1 MIRSKSQLIRSRHSS
16 RRSGAALVEAAIS
29 LVVLI
34 STLIFVLD
42 FSLASFRSQ
51 SLNYLAERLAREA
64 SVHGNLTSPTWRGG
78 SWGPSTVTTTL
89 DGTDA
94 VAELGRTFCKTLPNA
109 DVSITVTWPTG
120 SNEMGNPVVVSVE
133 MPWTP
138 SMFRPVT
145 QSVMTLRGVSRQT
158 IAH

>member
-1 MIRSKSQLIRSRHSS
+1 MIRSETDK
-16 RRSGAALVEAAIS
+16 RRFLEPAKRKGAALVEAAIS
-29 LVVLI
+29 LTVLL

-42 FSLASFRSQ
+42 FSIASFRSQ

-64 SVHGNLTSPTWRGG
+64 SVHGNLTSTTWRGG
-78 SWGPSTVTTTL
+78 PWGPATFNTTL
-89 DGTDA
+89 DGTDPIA
-94 VAELGRTFCKTLPNA
+94 VLGRTFCNTLPG
-109 DVSITVTWPTG
+109 DEVSITITWPTG

>member
-1 MIRSKSQLIRSRHSS
+1 MIRNDKIENRFLKPMTRK
-16 RRSGAALVEAAIS
+16 GATLVEAAIS
-29 LVVLI
+29 LTVLL

-42 FSLASFRSQ
+42 YSIASFRSQ

-64 SVHGNLTSPTWRGG
+64 SVHGDLTSATWRGG
-78 SWGPSTVTTTL
+78 PWGPATVNTTL
-89 DGTDA
+89 AGNDPIA
-94 VAELGRTFCKTLPNA
+94 VMGRTFCNTLPSNE
-109 DVSITVTWPTG
+109 VSITITWPTG
-120 SNEMGNPVVVSVE
+120 SNEMGNPVVVSVQ

-138 SMFRPVT
+138 SLFRPVT

>member
-1 MIRSKSQLIRSRHSS
+1 MIHRKTDEEFLKSTARK
-16 RRSGAALVEAAIS
+16 GAALAEAAIS
-29 LVVLI
+29 LTILL
-34 STLIFVLD
+34 SMLIFILD
-42 FSLASFRSQ
+42 YSIASFRSQ

-64 SVHGNLTSPTWRGG
+64 SVHGNLTSPDWRGG
-78 SWGPSTVTTTL
+78 VWGPSTINTTL
-89 DGTDA
+89 DGSDPVA
-94 VAELGRTFCKTLPNA
+94 VMGRTFCKTLPSEE
-109 DVSITVTWPTG
+109 VSISITWPAG

-138 SMFRPVT
+138 SLFRPVT